1 MVNIWLS
8 VAAFS
13 GFLSVALGAFG
24 AHGLKEILDTY
35 GSAIFGTAV
44 QYQMFHTLGLLAIG
58 VLQVSYP
65 QRSFRLCGWCFIL
78 GIILFSGSLYI
89 MALSEMSWLGIITP
103 IGGTAFLIGWGALV
117 YQVRGLRVRLVKHY

>member
-8 VAAFS
+8 AAAFS
-13 GFLSVALGAFG
+13 GFVSVAFGAFG
-24 AHGLKEILDTY
+24 AHGLKEVLDAY

-65 QRSFRLCGWCFIL
+65 QRSFRVSGWCFL
-78 GIILFSGSLYI
+78 VGIVLFSGSLYVLATSG
-89 MALSEMSWLGIITP
+89 MTWMGAITP
-103 IGGTAFLIGWGALV
+103 IGGMAFLIGWAALA
-117 YQVRGLRVRLVKHY
+117 YQVRGLRVRLASH